1 MISLKFSDSIWKTRY
16 IPVVAVISAMASVL
30 IHFPELISLFDIY
43 EHEALFPEMR
53 VSDVVDEVL
62 FTFFSLL
69 IMFGLNTVI
78 FGFNNPLQKI
88 GWIKIIIS
96 FIFTWFV
103 SSLLAKCF
111 VVLHTHYNIP
121 AIDSMLHHYL
131 HPLRDF
137 IISSVVTSSCYIIHL
152 VLKQQNIML
161 ENQQLRTE
169 NIRNQYEALKN
180 QLNPHMLFNSLN
192 TLQSLIR
199 DEPLKAQDYTQ
210 ELSKVLRY
218 TLQESES
225 GSVALDEEMTFAQA
239 YIYLLKM
246 RYEDNLRFE
255 IKIDPKYEK
264 HLLPPMSVQL
274 LIENAVKHNEISS
287 RLPLTIRIEST
298 DQGSLMVCNAI
309 QAKRTPS
316 TGTGIGLSNLET
328 RYNLLFKQS
337 IRSVVEGDKF
347 CVTLPLISPND
358 ESCNC

>member
-1 MISLKFSDSIWKTRY
+1 MMISLKFSDSIWKTRY

-137 IISSVVTSSCYIIHL
+137 IISSVVTSSCYIIH
-152 VLKQQNIML
+152 
-161 ENQQLRTE
+161 
-169 NIRNQYEALKN
+169 
-180 QLNPHMLFNSLN
+180 
-192 TLQSLIR
+192 
-199 DEPLKAQDYTQ
+199 
-210 ELSKVLRY
+210 
-218 TLQESES
+218 
-225 GSVALDEEMTFAQA
+225 
-239 YIYLLKM
+239 
-246 RYEDNLRFE
+246 
-255 IKIDPKYEK
+255 
-264 HLLPPMSVQL
+264 
-274 LIENAVKHNEISS
+274 
-287 RLPLTIRIEST
+287 
-298 DQGSLMVCNAI
+298 
-309 QAKRTPS
+309 
-316 TGTGIGLSNLET
+316 
-328 RYNLLFKQS
+328 
-337 IRSVVEGDKF
+337 
-347 CVTLPLISPND
+347 
-358 ESCNC
+358 